1 MLQDISN
8 TMSMGNRRNENKIAR
23 NDPKP
28 LMEEEGKLKINEDE
42 ITDLIDSNE
51 EDPTSQQEGGA
62 IRGLMNLVT
71 LTNDDLETL
80 QEGRLVNDACIDAL
94 GDVLQSSVDKKEVSI
109 CHTGFWAA
117 AAREYYGC

>member
-23 NDPKP
+23 NDPNP

-80 QEGRLVNDACIDAL
+80 QEGRLVNTRRCTTKL
-94 GDVLQSSVDKKEVSI
+94 G
-109 CHTGFWAA
+109 
-117 AAREYYGC
+117 

>member
-1 MLQDISN
+1 
-8 TMSMGNRRNENKIAR
+8 
-23 NDPKP
+23 
-28 LMEEEGKLKINEDE
+28 MEEEGKLKINEDE

-117 AAREYYGC
+117 AREYGWGNEAKTCIHPDPEDTDVERW